1 MHIRILGLIFSVFF
15 LTSCSSSQDSAEPTI
30 DATLDGESLSISDVH
45 ARYLPNQKA
54 AEVTAK
60 LSDGRHLIFRYG
72 SYIPYEGSDVAF
84 MLGYVKITDADGSNA
99 FTTLY
104 DMPRRFSYLYH
115 SDPLQYDISQ
125 RINIDFTGKLFADEN
140 NPNSPFHYLQFRM
153 IASYDE
159 TDDAADLV
167 YYGFY
172 LNPWYSVKK
181 KQLNAPG
188 QPISLVYN
196 SDNNKQFR
204 LFFEAIPT
212 VGYYNIDAN
221 SPYRVEYSEFDG
233 LQYLPTTTTS
243 GLMQITEVG
252 PNFVKGVFSVSGM
265 LNGTTSFNYSNGS
278 FSCTYN

>member
-1 MHIRILGLIFSVFF
+1 MHIRFLGLSFIVVF
-15 LTSCSSSQDSAEPTI
+15 LTCCSSNQDSAGPTI
-30 DATLDGESLSISDVH
+30 DATLDGESLSISNVH
-45 ARYLPNQKA
+45 ARYLPNQQA

-60 LSDGRHLIFRYG
+60 LSDGRNLMFRYG
-72 SYIPYEGSDVAF
+72 QYIPYEGSGEAY

-104 DMPRRFSYLYH
+104 DMPRRYSYIYSLE
-115 SDPLQYDISQ
+115 SMQPSISA
-125 RINIDFTGKLFADEN
+125 RINVDFTGKLFADEN

-153 IASYDE
+153 IASYAE
-159 TDDAADLV
+159 TDDTADLV

-196 SDNNKQFR
+196 GDNNKQFR

-212 VGYYNIDAN
+212 VGYYNIDAT

-233 LQYLPTTTTS
+233 QQYLPTTTTS

-265 LNGTTSFNYSNGS
+265 LNGSTSFTYSNGS

>member
-1 MHIRILGLIFSVFF
+1 MYIRFLGLAFIVFL
-15 LTSCSSSQDSAEPTI
+15 LTCCSSNQDSTPTI
-30 DATLDGESLSISDVH
+30 DATLDGESLSISNVH
-45 ARYLPNQKA
+45 ARYLPNQQA

-60 LSDGRHLIFRYG
+60 LSDGRNLMIRYG
-72 SYIPYEGSDVAF
+72 QYIPYEGSGVSN
-84 MLGYVKITDADGSNA
+84 MLGYVKISDADGSNA
-99 FTTLY
+99 FSTLY
-104 DMPRRFSYLYH
+104 DMPRRYSYLNYQG
-115 SDPLQYDISQ
+115 SEISQ
-125 RINIDFTGKLFADEN
+125 KVDIDFTGKLFADEN
-140 NPNSPFHYLQFRM
+140 NPNSPCHYLQFRM
-153 IASYDE
+153 IASYAE
-159 TDDAADLV
+159 TDDTADLV

-196 SDNNKQFR
+196 GDNNKQFR

-212 VGYYNIDAN
+212 VGYYNIDAT

-233 LQYLPTTTTS
+233 QQYLPTTTTS

-265 LNGTTSFNYSNGS
+265 LNGSTSFTYSNGS

>member
-1 MHIRILGLIFSVFF
+1 MNIRILGLVFILF
-15 LTSCSSSQDSAEPTI
+15 FGACSSDSSAPTI
-30 DATLDGESLSISDVH
+30 DATLDGESLSISNVH

-60 LSDGRHLIFRYG
+60 LSDGRNLILRYG
-72 SYIPYEGSDVAF
+72 QYIPYEGSGVSN

-104 DMPRRFSYLYH
+104 DMPRRYSYLNYQG
-115 SDPLQYDISQ
+115 SSEISQ
-125 RINIDFTGKLFADEN
+125 KVDIDFTGKLFADEN

-153 IASYDE
+153 IASYAE
-159 TDDAADLV
+159 TDDTADLV

-172 LNPWYSVKK
+172 GNPWYSINK
-181 KQLNAPG
+181 KQLNSPG

-196 SDNNKQFR
+196 GDNKKQFR
-204 LFFEAIPT
+204 LFFEAVPT
-212 VGYYNIDAN
+212 VGYHNIDAT
-221 SPYRVEYSEFDG
+221 SPYRVEYSEFEG
-233 LQYLPTTTTS
+233 QQYLPTTTTS

-252 PNFVKGVFSVSGM
+252 PNFVKGVFSISGI
-265 LNGTTSFNYSNGS
+265 LNGTTSFNYSNGT